1 MKISRILTGLLPA
14 LALLLTMSRPVV
26 RAADDVPAVGAVAP
40 DFTLSSQ
47 EGKKVSL
54 HDYRGQWVV
63 LYFYPKDMT
72 PGCTIEAHNFQRDQ
86 KEYDAKKAAILGAS
100 VDRVD
105 CHVAVV
111 TTYGSTQKFGESV
124 VAARNTFLIDPKGVI
139 RKVYT
144 KVNPQPHSAEVL
156 AALDELKKASKQPP
170 PEVGGIIRRTGG
182 AGFQACGPAF
192 QRVQPAGRL

>member
-1 MKISRILTGLLPA
+1 MKISRILMGLAPA
-14 LALLLTMSRPVV
+14 VAMVLTMSHPVV
-26 RAADDVPAVGAVAP
+26 RAADTVPAVGSVAP

-86 KEYDAKKAAILGAS
+86 KLYDAKKTAILGVS
-100 VDRVD
+100 VDSVD
-105 CHVAVV
+105 SHVQFCTKENLTFKLLSDPDKKVV
-111 TTYGSTQKFGESV
+111 NEYGSTQKFGQNV

-139 RKVYT
+139 RKVFT
-144 KVNPQPHSAEVL
+144 KVNPTPHSAEVL
-156 AALDELKKASKQPP
+156 AALDELKK
-170 PEVGGIIRRTGG
+170 G
-182 AGFQACGPAF
+182 
-192 QRVQPAGRL
+192 

>member
-1 MKISRILTGLLPA
+1 MKISRILVGLAPA

-26 RAADDVPAVGAVAP
+26 RAADDVPAVGTVAP

-54 HDYRGQWVV
+54 HDYKGQWVV

-86 KEYDAKKAAILGAS
+86 KEYDAKKAAILGVS
-100 VDRVD
+100 VDSVD
-105 CHVAVV
+105 SHVEFCTKENLTFKLLSDPDKKVV
-111 TTYGSTQKFGESV
+111 TQYGSTQKFGESV
-124 VAARNTFLIDPKGVI
+124 VAARNTFLVDPKGVI

-156 AALDELKKASKQPP
+156 SALDELKKGS
-170 PEVGGIIRRTGG
+170 
-182 AGFQACGPAF
+182 
-192 QRVQPAGRL
+192 